1 MSIYL
6 ESDSQGSLL
15 VDATVSYLTGEPLPI
30 TYSSFNDEQAR
41 LSLNISCDG
50 VPLISKSESI
60 SMGSR
65 DNEIPIIF
73 ETLSPRLKPYN
84 ITAVGILSH
93 GDHET
98 IFEASTELYRLPQRT
113 DGGSATRL
121 DHLYGSLGIIKKNQ
135 TDWKPIFPYTY
146 YGE

>member
-1 MSIYL
+1 MSIYV

-15 VDATVSYLTGEPLPI
+15 VDATVSYLNGEPLPI
-30 TYSSFNDEQAR
+30 TYSSFDDEQAS

-50 VPLISKSESI
+50 VPLVSKLESI
-60 SMGSR
+60 SVDSSN
-65 DNEIPIIF
+65 NEIPISF
-73 ETLSPRLKPYN
+73 ATLGPRLTPYN
-84 ITAVGILSH
+84 ITVVGIMSH
-93 GDHET
+93 GDHNT
-98 IFEASTELYRLPQRT
+98 VFEASTNLYRLPQRT

-121 DHLYGSLGIIKKNQ
+121 DHLYGGLGVIKKNQ